1 MTRALTAKQEA
12 FCLAVAGGATLS
24 AAYESAYNC
33 TRQTSKSVNELASK
47 LARDTKIASRINE
60 LRQPA
65 IDAVRAKV
73 RYELEDAMR
82 ECEEALGI
90 AREKNDAKAMKG
102 LIELKARLNGLM
114 VEDRANRREPLTEM
128 SDDALDAQIARDAKE
143 AGIRVH

>member
-24 AAYESAYNC
+24 AAYEKGYDTARC
-33 TRQTSKSVNELASK
+33 TPKTVNERASALAKES
-47 LARDTKIASRINE
+47 KIATRIKE

-82 ECEEALGI
+82 ECDEAMAF
-90 AREKNDAKAMKG
+90 ARAKEDAKAMTAAIALRAK
-102 LIELKARLNGLM
+102 LNGLM
-114 VEDRANRREPLTEM
+114 VEDRANKRSPLEEM
-128 SDDALDAQIARDAKE
+128 SEEALDAQIARDAKE
-143 AGIRVH
+143 AGVRVH